1 MNYEKVKQL
10 KEKVEVFED
19 ATFVSVVNDDEL
31 LLLNSKTGDTWSVRY
46 SYNEGGTLV
55 LHGDS
60 ALLVER
66 NEENEDNSDGYS
78 LSKINEALL
87 LSYSEGNRGAFRE
100 GLSYV
105 AEAVKSNYGKKKPK
119 VPKKSQYNE
128 SSEYYNKH
136 NSETLRF
143 AQQFESTWSEKL
155 NQTAEAFNELF
166 QHGFLFES
174 DGQFKNTDVVDPEV
188 VLESYRSSKEEHE
201 LFVESAEP
209 LQQFYS
215 ALSERGVSEETLR
228 SLPLSESNWDSALT
242 RALVHEKRNGVDVN
256 VVETV
261 RYAKELHET
270 LLEGSPHWYTRSEQ
284 DNSLSYYLKP
294 GLYGG
299 SNVYT
304 RNDLER
310 LISDLTQATATYV
323 ANGFTREELSDV
335 SQMKDKV
342 NVMYSTNRIADE
354 EVSKVI
360 SDFNSK
366 YGTRATS
373 IYEPLKNYV
382 GV

>member
-10 KEKVEVFED
+10 KNKVEVFED
-19 ATFVSVVNDDEL
+19 ATFVSALSEDEL
-31 LLLNSKTGDTWSVRY
+31 LIKNNKTGDTWSVQF
-46 SYNEGGTLV
+46 SHNESGTLV

-60 ALLVER
+60 ALLVEKS
-66 NEENEDNSDGYS
+66 EVEQEDDGYS
-78 LSKINEALL
+78 LNTVNEALL
-87 LSYSEGNRGAFRE
+87 TSYADGNREAFKE

-105 AEAVKSNYGKKKPK
+105 AEAVKRKYGKKKPSP
-119 VPKKSQYNE
+119 PKKYYE
-128 SSEYYNKH
+128 RSEYYEKH
-136 NSETLRF
+136 NAETLRF
-143 AQQFESTWSEKL
+143 AEDFESRWSSKL
-155 NQTAEAFNELF
+155 QCTAEAFNELF

-174 DGQFKNTDVVDPEV
+174 DGQFKNVDVVDPEV
-188 VLESYRSSKEEHE
+188 VLESYRLSKEDHE
-201 LFVESAEP
+201 TFLESA
-209 LQQFYS
+209 QSVVQFYS
-215 ALSERGVSEETLR
+215 ELKEHGVSEETLR
-228 SLPLSESNWDSALT
+228 SLPLNESNWDTALT
-242 RALVHEKRNGVDVN
+242 RALVHQKRSGEDVN

-261 RYAKELHET
+261 RYAKELHEQ
-270 LLEGSPHWYTRSEQ
+270 LFEGSPHWYSRSEQ

-299 SNVYT
+299 SSVYT

-323 ANGFTREELSDV
+323 ANGFTREELRDV
-335 SQMKDKV
+335 SSMKDTV
-342 NVMYSTNRIADE
+342 DTMYRTNRIADE

-366 YGTRATS
+366 YGTRSTS